1 MNYPYVSSTQVASSV
16 PFDSTQDAFNST
28 DVQAALG
35 EIRQHPVWDQ
45 DAAATTLNG
54 TLTLT
59 TLSKGFQ
66 LLTGSA
72 TGFTVIMPNA
82 LTTFVGQEYMLINQS
97 SQPMTIKDGGGNILL
112 TLAQTSIGFLM
123 LQAQGSSAGTWVYW
137 QTFIGVSSGVV
148 NYNVISSTTFSSS
161 ANADTII
168 PGMTLNPQAGTYAIW
183 YSSQNN
189 GSGAGQQLNCT
200 LYKGGTAIPDSF
212 RSAASTANG
221 HSFFEGTQTIAQFD
235 GATACAVYVNA
246 NANSMTINQRSL
258 LMIRLGT

>member
-1 MNYPYVSSTQVASSV
+1 MGTSLFPTTQVAASI

-35 EIRQHPVWDQ
+35 EIRQHPVRDQ
-45 DAAATTLNG
+45 DATTTTLNG

-59 TLSKGFQ
+59 TASKGFQ

-72 TGFTVIMPNA
+72 TGFTVIMPNT
-82 LTTFVGQEYMLINQS
+82 LTIFIGQEYMLINQS
-97 SQPMTIKDGGGNILL
+97 SQPMTVKDGGGNILL

-148 NYNVISSTTFSSS
+148 NYNVISNTVFSSS
-161 ANADTII
+161 ANADVLLT
-168 PGMTLNPQAGTYAIW
+168 GMTLTPQAGTYAIW

-189 GSGAGQQLNCT
+189 GSGSGQQLNCT
-200 LYKGGTAIPDSF
+200 LYKGAAAIPDSF
-212 RSAASTANG
+212 RSAASPSGG

-235 GATACAVYVNA
+235 GATACSVYVNP
-246 NANSMTINQRSL
+246 NANGMTINQRSL